1 MRRNEV
7 LDQLSRRKS
16 MRAFEPRLVD
26 DDIRGLLLQAAF
38 QAPTAGNQMLYAIL
52 DITDDEMKHRLAD
65 LCDHQ
70 PFIATA
76 PVVYIFLAD
85 GHRWLETY
93 RAAGV
98 DARPLGPGDAL
109 LAMADAVIAA
119 QNLVVAA
126 ESLGLGS
133 CYIGDV
139 LENRKQVRA
148 LLGFPEDVFPAAM
161 LVLGW
166 PTERQKE
173 RRKPA
178 RFDGEYIVFEN
189 SYRVLSPDELREMYR
204 RQEEKGGRVPG
215 DFDAKIKAFCS
226 RKYESD
232 FALELNRSVGEYLK
246 AFEART
252 PDPAEDRCPE
262 KPPGDA

>member
-1 MRRNEV
+1 V
-7 LDQLSRRKS
+7 LDQLDRRRS
-16 MRAFEPRLVD
+16 MRAFEPRPVD
-26 DDIRGLLLQAAF
+26 DETRGLLLQAAF
-38 QAPTAGNQMLYAIL
+38 QAPTAGNQMLYTIL
-52 DITDDEMKHRLAD
+52 DITDEGMKRELAD

-76 PVVYIFLAD
+76 PVVYVFLAD

-93 RAAGV
+93 RAAGI
-98 DARPLGPGDAL
+98 DARLLGPGDAL

-139 LENRKQVRA
+139 LENREQVRA

-166 PTERQKE
+166 PTDRQRE

-178 RFDGEYIVFEN
+178 RFDREYIVFEDR
-189 SYRVLSPDELREMYR
+189 YRVLSPDELREMYR

-215 DFDAKIKAFCS
+215 DFDAKIRAFCS

-232 FALELNRSVGEYLK
+232 FALELNRSAGEYLL
-246 AFEART
+246 AFGNRVPGHT
-252 PDPAEDRCPE
+252 KGRPPE
-262 KPPGDA
+262 KRPEND

>member
-1 MRRNEV
+1 MVADMNEV
-7 LDQLSRRKS
+7 LDQLNRRKS
-16 MRAFEPRLVD
+16 MRAFESRKVD
-26 DDIRGLLLQAAF
+26 ESTRELLLQAAF
-38 QAPTAGNQMLYAIL
+38 QAPTAGNQMLYTIL
-52 DITDDEMKHRLAD
+52 DVTDDETKLELAD

-93 RAAGV
+93 RAAGI
-98 DARPLGPGDAL
+98 DARLLGPGDAL

-119 QNLVVAA
+119 QNMVVAA

-133 CYIGDV
+133 CYIGDI
-139 LENRKQVRA
+139 LENREQVRT

-189 SYRVLSPDELREMYR
+189 SYRVLSPVELKEMYR
-204 RQEEKGGRVPG
+204 RQEEKSGRVPG
-215 DFDAKIKAFCS
+215 DFDAKIRAFCS

-232 FALELNRSVGEYLK
+232 FALELNRSAGEYLK
-246 AFEART
+246 AFGTGLPKVAGLERQ
-252 PDPAEDRCPE
+252 EDI
-262 KPPGDA
+262 

>member
-1 MRRNEV
+1 M
-7 LDQLSRRKS
+7 QLNRRKS
-16 MRAFEPRLVD
+16 IRAFESRPVD
-26 DDIRGLLLQAAF
+26 ADIRSALLEAAF
-38 QAPTAGNQMLYAIL
+38 QAPTAGNQMLYTIL
-52 DITDDEMKHRLAD
+52 DITDEPVKRQLAD

-76 PVVYIFLAD
+76 PVVYVFLAD

-93 RAAGV
+93 RTAGIH
-98 DARPLGPGDAL
+98 ARPLGPGDAL

-139 LENRKQVRA
+139 LENREQVRA

-178 RFDGEYIVFEN
+178 RFDGRYIVFEN
-189 SYRVLSPDELREMYR
+189 AYRTLTQDELREMYR
-204 RQEEKGGRVPG
+204 R
-215 DFDAKIKAFCS
+215 
-226 RKYESD
+226 
-232 FALELNRSVGEYLK
+232 
-246 AFEART
+246 
-252 PDPAEDRCPE
+252 
-262 KPPGDA
+262 